1 MGVLS
6 SAGLFA
12 LVCSLGAGK
21 HGHPELRGMCV
32 RGKDLG
38 EVVSAHSNY
47 SIYIYLTY
55 FPGTY
60 HLGMFLR

>member
-1 MGVLS
+1 MLS

-21 HGHPELRGMCV
+21 HGHPELWEMCV
-32 RGKDLG
+32 RAGTL
-38 EVVSAHSNY
+38 ERWFLPTPTTLFISV
-47 SIYIYLTY
+47 YLAC

-60 HLGMFLR
+60 HLGVFLR